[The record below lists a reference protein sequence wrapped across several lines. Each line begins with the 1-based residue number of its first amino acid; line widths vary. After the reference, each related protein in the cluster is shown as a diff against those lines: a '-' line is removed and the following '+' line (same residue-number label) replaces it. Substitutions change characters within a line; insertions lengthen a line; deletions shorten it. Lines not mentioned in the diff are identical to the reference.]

1 MGSSHA
7 LHAARVGQTALVTDT
22 VALVQR
28 IAPVLVFLVALTA
41 LSELADEAGVFDR
54 AAHLIGRLSGGSTRV
69 LVAMVAVLATGVTIL
84 LSLDTTAVLLT
95 PAVLVIARQANIPE
109 RPVALLVLWLAN
121 TASLL
126 LPVSNLTNLLAW
138 ERWADTTDTVHYL
151 QLSWA
156 PSLAAV
162 VATVIVFIAL
172 HGRRLPRRHDPI
184 HVTPIADR
192 FSFVAAAAAC
202 VLLGPLVVIGVPA
215 WLAAT
220 SLTLP
225 VLAIVGYRQRHVFRR
240 PLIPWRALAIVVGLF
255 VLLALVQQTT
265 ISAQIASW
273 VDHDSSFGGLLATAV
288 VGAGAANAVN
298 NLPAFMAL
306 ESGATEGPRLM
317 ALLIGVNCGPLVT
330 VWASMAT
337 ILWRDR
343 VRQHG
348 YLPPTRT
355 LAWQGA
361 LVAAASV
368 ASAVGALS
376 LVT

>member
-1 MGSSHA
+1 MVQEA
-7 LHAARVGQTALVTDT
+7 VTLVER
-22 VALVQR
+22 LL
-28 IAPVLVFLVALTA
+28 PVLVFLVALTA

-54 AAHLIGRLSGGSTRV
+54 AAHLIGRLSGGSTRA
-69 LVAMVAVLATGVTIL
+69 LVAMIVVLASGVTIL

-95 PAVLVIARQANIPE
+95 PAVLVLARQANIPAQ
-109 RPVALLVLWLAN
+109 PVALLVLWLAN

-138 ERWADTTDTVHYL
+138 ERWADTTDTVHYMM
-151 QLSWA
+151 LSWA
-156 PSLAAV
+156 PSLAAI
-162 VATVIVFIAL
+162 VATVIVFVAL
-172 HGRRLPRRHDPI
+172 HGRRLPRRHGPI
-184 HVTPIADR
+184 DAPPVSDR
-192 FSFVAAAAAC
+192 LSFAAAAIAC
-202 VLLGPLVVIGVPA
+202 LLLGPLVVVGVPA

-255 VLLALVQQTT
+255 VLLALVQQR
-265 ISAQIASW
+265 SVSQQIASW
-273 VDHDSSFGGLLATAV
+273 VVHDATFGGLLAIAT
-288 VGAGAANAVN
+288 VGAAMANAIN

-306 ESGATEGPRLM
+306 ESGATEGPQMM
-317 ALLIGVNCGPLVT
+317 ALLIGVNCGPLIT

-348 YLPPTRT
+348 ELPSTAT
-355 LAWQGA
+355 MAWQGG
-361 LVAAASV
+361 LVAVASV
-368 ASAVGALS
+368 ACAVGALA
-376 LVT
+376 LVG